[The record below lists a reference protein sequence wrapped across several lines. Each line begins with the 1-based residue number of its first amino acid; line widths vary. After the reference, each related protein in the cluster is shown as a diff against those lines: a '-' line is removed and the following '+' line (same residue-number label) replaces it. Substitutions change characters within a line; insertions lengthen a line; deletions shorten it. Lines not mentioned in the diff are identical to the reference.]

1 MKGTCLALKSA
12 ALLCSALVLA
22 GCFATPSYRPVGYV
36 TPKDPPPL
44 PLRKPAPPADL
55 AGWSSPAVAGTAG
68 VASTP
73 PGIID
78 VEVQELAPQTASQT
92 APQTVTQTVPQTAAQ
107 TREQAP
113 LPTTAQ
119 STAQPAAQPAVQQT
133 AAAPAG
139 ERPGGGR
146 YVVAKGDSL
155 YGIARRFGLPIRAVI
170 DANDLQPPY
179 ALTIGQALKVPNA
192 QIHEVAAG
200 DTIYNIAQRYD
211 IDRSELVRLNDIQ
224 PPYTIPLGQKLIL
237 PTPGSAVD
245 NEPAPTE
252 VAYTPP
258 QEPMGEPAAEAPQTA
273 VATPEPAAPRPSVAK
288 SPEKVRAAL
297 ANPPARA
304 GSSFF
309 WPVQGPLLSSYGAK
323 AGGEH
328 NDGIN
333 IAAPRGTPVRAAE
346 NGVVAYAGQELKGF
360 GKLLLVKHADGWVTA
375 YAHNEELLVAAGDTV
390 QRGQTI
396 ARVGSSGH
404 VDRPQLH
411 FEVRR
416 GTRAVNPE
424 AQLSPRTASAAD

>member
-1 MKGTCLALKSA
+1 MMRARFAVKPA
-12 ALLCSALVLA
+12 ALLAAALALS
-22 GCFATPSYRPVGYV
+22 GCFATPSIRPVGYV

-55 AGWSSPAVAGTAG
+55 AGWRSPALAGTTG
-68 VASTP
+68 VASAP
-73 PGIID
+73 PGIIE
-78 VEVQELAPQTASQT
+78 VEVQELAPQAVSQT
-92 APQTVTQTVPQTAAQ
+92 AVQPAAAQ
-107 TREQAP
+107 P
-113 LPTTAQ
+113 VAQ
-119 STAQPAAQPAVQQT
+119 PAVQPVAQPAAQQV
-133 AAAPAG
+133 AAAAG
-139 ERPGGGR
+139 ERPLGGR

-179 ALTIGQALKVPNA
+179 ALTIGQELKVPNA

-200 DTIYNIAQRYD
+200 DTIFNIAQRYD
-211 IDRSELVRLNDIQ
+211 VDRSELVRLNGLQ

-237 PTPGSAVD
+237 PTPGSAAD
-245 NEPAPTE
+245 SDPAPTE

-258 QEPMGEPAAEAPQTA
+258 QAPLDEPAVEAPA
-273 VATPEPAAPRPSVAK
+273 SSAATPAPPAAKPSVART
-288 SPEKVRAAL
+288 PEKVRAAL

-304 GSSFF
+304 GSSFL
-309 WPVQGPLLSSYGAK
+309 WPVQGPLLSSFGAK

-346 NGVVAYAGQELKGF
+346 NGVVAYAGEELKGF

-375 YAHNEELLVAAGDTV
+375 YAHNEELLVAPGDRV

-424 AQLSPRTASAAD
+424 AQLSPRTASAN